1 MMMKSENES
10 ISNQAETRGITGL
23 DREKTVPEQQL
34 KSGTL
39 LIGRYLIQ
47 DVIGIGG
54 MGSVY
59 KARDMHFPNVV
70 KLVAVKEMIDQSHDP
85 SMRNSILQNFEREAN
100 ILVTL
105 NHPSIPRIF
114 DYFTYEDRSYLVEE
128 FINGKDLEAVIK
140 ETPGFL
146 PESQIITWAIELCDV
161 LNFLHNHRP
170 EPIIFRDMKP
180 SNVMVDQNN
189 HIVLVDFGIAKVF
202 RGGQKG
208 TMIGTEGYSP
218 PEQYRGEATPQ
229 VDMYALGATIHHALT
244 KRDPR
249 LEAPFTFSE
258 RPIRKI
264 NPSISSELESVIL
277 KALQYSPLD
286 RYASIDEMKE
296 AFQNAARETGMFGDS
311 LSFETNHIAAE
322 SLAIKPLWTFECEDE
337 IRGTPLINND
347 IVFIGAYDNNI
358 YALSG
363 TDGKFLWKFPSNGG
377 VVGQPAVSDGK
388 VIMGSEDGHLYAI
401 GERNGKLMW
410 DFETGGP
417 IRSSPRISQGHI
429 FIGSDDG
436 YLYAVNLGTTRQT
449 WKLDTGHPVRS
460 SPFITTDFIFFGCE
474 SGEFFCADFSGQVK
488 WRMKTKRQVTSSPLV
503 VQGTVFF
510 ASLDSMVYA
519 LDAKTGWVI
528 WRFRMGKGSI
538 SSPCL
543 GGNTIII
550 GSADGNIYSLDAGN
564 GREIWRYETQ
574 HQVSG
579 SPQVFRDMLFC
590 GSADGWMYCL
600 DHLSGRLKWKF
611 RTGGPITGTPIVYN
625 DILYFGS
632 TDHQIYAVSV

>member
-1 MMMKSENES
+1 MISESES
-10 ISNQAETRGITGL
+10 ISSQAETRGIIGQG
-23 DREKTVPEQQL
+23 REKPLIEQQL
-34 KSGTL
+34 KTGTL
-39 LIGRYLIQ
+39 LIGRYMIQ

-59 KARDMHFPNVV
+59 RARDMHFPNAV

-85 SMRNSILQNFEREAN
+85 SMRISILQNFEREAN

-114 DYFTYEDRSYLVEE
+114 DYFSYENRSYLVEE
-128 FINGKDLEAVIK
+128 FVNGKDLEAVIE

-146 PESQIITWAIELCDV
+146 AEAQVIAWAIELCDV
-161 LNFLHNHRP
+161 LNYLHNHRP
-170 EPIIFRDMKP
+170 EPIIFRDIKP

-229 VDMYALGATIHHALT
+229 VDMYALGATLHHTLT
-244 KRDPR
+244 KKDPR

-264 NPSISSELESVIL
+264 NPSVSTELENVIL
-277 KALQYSPLD
+277 VALQYSPLD
-286 RYASIDEMKE
+286 RYASIDLMKE
-296 AFQNAARETGMFGDS
+296 ALQKVARETGLLGDD
-311 LSFETNHIAAE
+311 LNFATNHISTE
-322 SLAIKPLWTFECEDE
+322 NLAIKPIWTFECEDE
-337 IRGTPLINND
+337 IRGTPMINNG
-347 IVFIGAYDNNI
+347 IVYVGAYDNNL
-358 YALSG
+358 YSLSAV
-363 TDGKFLWKFPSNGG
+363 DGKFLWKFAASGG
-377 VVGQPAVSDGK
+377 IVGQPAIGDEKIIV
-388 VIMGSEDGHLYAI
+388 GSEDGRLYAV
-401 GERNGKLMW
+401 GDRNGKLLW
-410 DFETGGP
+410 EFETGGP
-417 IRSSPRISQGHI
+417 IRCSPRISQGHI

-436 YLYAVNLGTTRQT
+436 NLYAVNLGTTRQT

-460 SPFITTDFIFFGCE
+460 SPFITTDFIYFGCE
-474 SGEFFCADFSGQVK
+474 SGEFICADFSGQVK

-503 VQGTVFF
+503 AQATVFF
-510 ASLDSMVYA
+510 ASLDSMMYA

-543 GGNTIII
+543 GGSSVFI

-579 SPQVFRDMLFC
+579 SPLFYQDRIYC

-600 DHLSGRLKWKF
+600 DHHTGRLMWKF
-611 RTGGPITGTPIVYN
+611 RTGGAITGTPIVYN
-625 DILYFGS
+625 EILYFGS
-632 TDHQIYAVSV
+632 TDHLIYAVSV